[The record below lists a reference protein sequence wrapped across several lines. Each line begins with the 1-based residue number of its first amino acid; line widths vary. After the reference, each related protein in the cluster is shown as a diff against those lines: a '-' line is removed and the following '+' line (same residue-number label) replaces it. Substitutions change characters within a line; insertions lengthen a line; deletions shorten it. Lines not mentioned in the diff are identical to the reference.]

1 MGNSQRFLLEFDG
14 CAAISGARHSENT
27 ADEVRLSNGN
37 SGDGRLSKNERR
49 EAAREKA
56 RVQRDGQKKEDR
68 RTKLF
73 LQSGVGLALVAIVA
87 VIALV
92 LVNSNQPAG
101 PGPQNFASD
110 GVQLKQGFIATPTE
124 ALEADDE
131 PIASV
136 PDEGSGVL
144 DIQLYVDYLC
154 PICGDFEATNAE
166 YIESLVDNGAAT
178 LEVHPITI
186 LDRFSQGKRYSSRAV
201 NAVACVADSSP
212 NDFYSYHKLL
222 LSEGVQ
228 PAEKT
233 KGLSNDELIALL
245 DTAGVDN
252 VPAISECIQNE
263 TFKSWVKNSTARALS
278 GPLPNTDVPQVTG
291 TPTVLVNGLKYE
303 SSVTDLAAFQAFV
316 IQAAGDNFN
325 ESSTSTP
332 TPTPTP

>member
-1 MGNSQRFLLEFDG
+1 M
-14 CAAISGARHSENT
+14 
-27 ADEVRLSNGN
+27 SNGN

-56 RVQRDGQKKEDR
+56 RVQRDEQKKKDR
-68 RTKLF
+68 RTRLF
-73 LQSGVGLALVAIVA
+73 LQGGVGLALIAIVA

-101 PGPQNFASD
+101 PGPKNFASD
-110 GVQLKQGFIATPTE
+110 GIQLNQGFIATPTD
-124 ALEADDE
+124 ALDADAE

-144 DIQLYVDYLC
+144 DIQMYVDYLC
-154 PICGDFEATNAE
+154 PICGSFEQTNAE
-166 YIESLVDNGAAT
+166 YIEGLVDNGAAT

-186 LDRFSQGKRYSSRAV
+186 LDRFSQGQRYSSRAV

-212 NDFYSYHKLL
+212 NDFYAYHKLL
-222 LSEGVQ
+222 LSEEVQ
-228 PAEKT
+228 PAENT
-233 KGLSNDELIALL
+233 SGLSDDDLIALL
-245 DTAGVDN
+245 DTVGADS
-252 VPAISECIQNE
+252 VPAISECIQDE

-303 SSVTDLAAFQAFV
+303 GAVNDLAAFQAFV
-316 IQAAGDNFN
+316 IQAAGDDFN
-325 ESSTSTP
+325 ANSTP
-332 TPTPTP
+332 TPTPTPTP

>member
-1 MGNSQRFLLEFDG
+1 M
-14 CAAISGARHSENT
+14 
-27 ADEVRLSNGN
+27 SNGN

-56 RVQRDGQKKEDR
+56 RVQRDGQKKKDR

-154 PICGDFEATNAE
+154 PICGDFEAT
-166 YIESLVDNGAAT
+166 T
-178 LEVHPITI
+178 LST
-186 LDRFSQGKRYSSRAV
+186 SRA
-201 NAVACVADSSP
+201 SSTTALQRSKCTP
-212 NDFYSYHKLL
+212 SPF
-222 LSEGVQ
+222 
-228 PAEKT
+228 
-233 KGLSNDELIALL
+233 LI
-245 DTAGVDN
+245 V
-252 VPAISECIQNE
+252 SR
-263 TFKSWVKNSTARALS
+263 RAS
-278 GPLPNTDVPQVTG
+278 G
-291 TPTVLVNGLKYE
+291 TPRV
-303 SSVTDLAAFQAFV
+303 Q
-316 IQAAGDNFN
+316 
-325 ESSTSTP
+325 
-332 TPTPTP
+332 